1 MRRTII
7 LFVILALNAVAC
19 TTFIDS
25 ESLWKQLR
33 NSPQQYIGKTVTLKI
48 YMADWMPAGSNLRG
62 NLSKTDLPGIMDWTA
77 LVPNE
82 LTTNIRAG
90 DIIIVTGKFVGVTD
104 NGDVGILPTKIKD
117 LGVE

>member
-1 MRRTII
+1 MRKII
-7 LFVILALNAVAC
+7 TLFVILTLSTIAC
-19 TTFIDS
+19 SAFADS
-25 ESLWKQLR
+25 ASLWKQLR
-33 NSPQQYIGKTVTLKI
+33 NNPDKYLGKTVTLKI